1 MWRKATAACLV
12 LAPVALAVATG
23 VDPAL
28 GEDQGYGIYRQHP
41 DATLWHAV
49 LLHWSWVLLAVGFIG
64 LLLQIGSRSQSR
76 DGGRDGVRDGGRG
89 GSRGRASVLA
99 AVGWVATLLGLVTF
113 SGLMA
118 FDIGLLALEQQP
130 GLTDAQ
136 LASYDERIG
145 SYAWAQWGWQV
156 PGILGWAVALI
167 VVPLAAARARVIS
180 WWAAGLALAGT
191 ALYLLFAISPV
202 PLCLTGP
209 VVLIV
214 AYTLAARQLLAPSE
228 TASPGGPALALS
240 ETAFPAGS
248 TLAPSETC
256 PAGEQ
261 AIAPSETA
269 FSGRAGLVCLIAAPL
284 SFVVGMATVPP
295 GSGDS
300 STYADHPGL
309 AQASAFFLHLAW
321 VLFVP
326 AVIAVS
332 ERGGRF
338 TRAAGFVTVLA
349 LINFS
354 ALMLGDYTDLAARQ
368 ALGDPVA
375 DRAMALTDGYTLF
388 TLGWALP
395 GMALSLLGL
404 ITVAIGAAH
413 DGLVR
418 WWVPVLVVAGFAGF
432 FVLPFGPLAVLG
444 PAVLVV
450 GFGLLGAALWR
461 TRMVNA
467 YRVSSLDSTG

>member
-28 GEDQGYGIYRQHP
+28 GEDQGYGVYRQHP

-49 LLHWSWVLLAVGFIG
+49 LLHWAWVMLAVGFIG
-64 LLLQIGSRSQSR
+64 LLLRIR
-76 DGGRDGVRDGGRG
+76 GRG
-89 GSRGRASVLA
+89 SVPA
-99 AVGWVATLLGLVTF
+99 AIGWVATLLGLVTF

-130 GLTDAQ
+130 TLTDAQ
-136 LASYDERIG
+136 LAAYDDQIG

-156 PGILGWAVALI
+156 PGILGWALALI
-167 VVPLAAARARVIS
+167 VVPLAAAWARVIS

-214 AYTLAARQLLAPSE
+214 AYTLAARQSLAPSE
-228 TASPGGPALALS
+228 TALPDGPALAPSEAALPGGPALAPS
-240 ETAFPAGS
+240 EAAFPR
-248 TLAPSETC
+248 
-256 PAGEQ
+256 
-261 AIAPSETA
+261 
-269 FSGRAGLVCLIAAPL
+269 RAGLVCLVAAPL
-284 SFVVGMATVPP
+284 SFAIGMATVPP

-300 STYADHPGL
+300 STYANHPGL

-326 AVIAVS
+326 AVTAVA

-375 DRAMALTDGYTLF
+375 DRAMALTDGYALF
-388 TLGWALP
+388 TLGWAMP
-395 GMALSLLGL
+395 GMVLSLLGL
-404 ITVAIGAAH
+404 IAVAIGAAR

-418 WWVPVLVVAGFAGF
+418 WWVPALVAAGFAGF
-432 FVLPFGPLAVLG
+432 FMLPFGPLGVLG

-450 GFGLLGAALWR
+450 GFGLLGAALRR
-461 TRMVNA
+461 TPTAEPV
-467 YRVSSLDSTG
+467 LT

>member
-41 DATLWHAV
+41 NATLWHAV

-64 LLLQIGSRSQSR
+64 LLLRIR
-76 DGGRDGVRDGGRG
+76 GRG
-89 GSRGRASVLA
+89 SVLA
-99 AVGWVATLLGLVTF
+99 AIGWVATLLGLVTF

-118 FDIGLLALEQQP
+118 FDVGLLALEQQP

-136 LASYDERIG
+136 LVAYDDRIG
-145 SYAWAQWGWQV
+145 SYAWTQWGWQV
-156 PGILGWAVALI
+156 PGILGWAAALI
-167 VVPLAAARARVIS
+167 VVPLATARARVIS

-209 VVLIV
+209 AVLVV
-214 AYTLAARQLLAPSE
+214 AYTLAARQLLTPSE
-228 TASPGGPALALS
+228 TLLPR
-240 ETAFPAGS
+240 ES
-248 TLAPSETC
+248 TLAPSETAF
-256 PAGEQ
+256 PGRQ
-261 AIAPSETA
+261 VLSPSETA
-269 FSGRAGLVCLIAAPL
+269 SPAGRMLSPSEAAFPRRVGLVCLVAAPL

-295 GSGDS
+295 GSGES
-300 STYADHPGL
+300 ANYADHPGL

-326 AVIAVS
+326 AVIAVA

-338 TRAAGFVTVLA
+338 TRAAGFVTVVA

-368 ALGDPVA
+368 ALGDAVA
-375 DRAMALTDGYTLF
+375 DRAMALIDGYALF
-388 TLGWALP
+388 ALGWALP
-395 GMALSLLGL
+395 GMVLSLLGL
-404 ITVAIGAAH
+404 IVVAIGAAR

-418 WWVPVLVVAGFAGF
+418 WWVPALVGAGFVGF
-432 FVLPFGPLAVLG
+432 FALPFGPLAVLG
-444 PAVLVV
+444 PAILVV
-450 GFGLLGAALWR
+450 GFGLLGAALR
-461 TRMVNA
+461 RRPMAEPVLT
-467 YRVSSLDSTG
+467 

>member
-28 GEDQGYGIYRQHP
+28 GEDEQYGVYRQHP

-49 LLHWSWVLLAVGFIG
+49 LLHWAWVLLAVGFIG
-64 LLLQIGSRSQSR
+64 LLLRIR
-76 DGGRDGVRDGGRG
+76 GRG
-89 GSRGRASVLA
+89 SMLA
-99 AVGWVATLLGLVTF
+99 AIGWVATLLGLVTF

-118 FDIGLLALEQQP
+118 FDVGLLALEQQP

-136 LASYDERIG
+136 LAAYDDRIG

-156 PGILGWAVALI
+156 PGILGWALSLI
-167 VVPLAAARARVIS
+167 VVPLAAARARVIN
-180 WWAAGLALAGT
+180 WWTAGLALAGT

-209 VVLIV
+209 VLLVV
-214 AYTLAARQLLAPSE
+214 AYGLAARRMLARSE
-228 TASPGGPALALS
+228 TS
-240 ETAFPAGS
+240 FPR
-248 TLAPSETC
+248 
-256 PAGEQ
+256 
-261 AIAPSETA
+261 
-269 FSGRAGLVCLIAAPL
+269 RAGLICLVAAPL
-284 SFVVGMATVPP
+284 SFAVGMATVPP
-295 GSGDS
+295 
-300 STYADHPGL
+300 ADALAEHPAL

-326 AVIAVS
+326 AVIAVA
-332 ERGGRF
+332 ERGARF
-338 TRAAGFVTVLA
+338 TRAAAFVTVLA

-375 DRAMALTDGYTLF
+375 ERAMALTDGYPLF

-395 GMALSLLGL
+395 GMVLSLLGL
-404 ITVAIGAAH
+404 IAVAVGAAR

-418 WWVPVLVVAGFAGF
+418 WWVPVLVGAGFAGF
-432 FVLPFGPLAVLG
+432 FALPLGPLGVLG

-450 GFGLLGAALWR
+450 GFGLLGAALRR
-461 TRMVNA
+461 T
-467 YRVSSLDSTG
+467 STSGETGAAAGVAHGRRGVLVAEALAVEVERPLRTTADPAGAVAPHATPSHGRPGILGRPFEQHPRGDGGNDHQEEEK